1 MSSMLSPEEGTLA
14 VKTARK
20 VIEEYV
26 LTHKLP
32 KIELPKAFD
41 RPGGVFVTLHTGHEL
56 RGCIGYPY
64 PVEGMSLGE
73 TLADAAVSAATRDP
87 RFPRVSKTELDQIR
101 VEVTLLSEPV
111 LLTCKPLERPQ
122 CIKIGRD
129 GLIIEY
135 GVYKGLLLPQVPVE
149 WAWDATEFLENLC
162 IKAEISSDAW
172 VEERAKVYTFQGQIF
187 EETGPNGQ
195 IKEKKIS

>member
-1 MSSMLSPEEGTLA
+1 MLSPEEGTLA
-14 VKTARK
+14 VQTARK

-26 LTHKLP
+26 HTHKLA
-32 KIELPKAFD
+32 KIDLPKAFD
-41 RPGGVFVTLHTGHEL
+41 RPGGVFVTLHVGHEL

-73 TLADAAVSAATRDP
+73 ALADAAVSAATKDP
-87 RFPRVSKTELDQIR
+87 RFPRVTLAELDRIR
-101 VEVTLLSEPV
+101 VEVSLLTEPV
-111 LLTCKPLERPQ
+111 ILKCKPLERPKY
-122 CIKIGRD
+122 IKIGRD

-162 IKAEISSDAW
+162 LKAEISPDAW

-187 EETGPNGQ
+187 EETGPRGVVV
-195 IKEKKIS
+195 EKKIS